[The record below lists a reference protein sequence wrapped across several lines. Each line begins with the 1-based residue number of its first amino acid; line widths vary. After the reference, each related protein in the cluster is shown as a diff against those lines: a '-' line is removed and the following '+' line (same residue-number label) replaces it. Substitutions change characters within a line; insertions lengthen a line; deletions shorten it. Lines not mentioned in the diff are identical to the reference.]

1 MPFCQSFF
9 FSVPLQREDV
19 MVCGWNIPPLE
30 LLLSSGFIQIHSPC
44 PRPGTDIAKLSLQ
57 LNLHKAWLGVIE
69 EYLTCIF
76 HQVHNDFIH
85 WPDSIIFG
93 GLSCLT
99 YCICK
104 KECKNVFLLINSQL
118 LLLVQT
124 ITLYVVSEKNNTSS
138 PQSFNA
144 LSTFLCTSSCP
155 TLPRKILISLWQ
167 NSKAEWLQSQ
177 LMKRLY
183 IRLLSNQASLQLVLF
198 CYWVDFLHSP

>member
-1 MPFCQSFF
+1 MVEIFLHWNCCYHQGLFRSTLP
-9 FSVPLQREDV
+9 VP
-19 MVCGWNIPPLE
+19 C
-30 LLLSSGFIQIHSPC
+30 
-44 PRPGTDIAKLSLQ
+44 TDIAKLSLQ

-69 EYLTCIF
+69 EDLTCIF
-76 HQVHNDFIH
+76 HQVHNYLIH
-85 WPDSIIFG
+85 WPYSIIFG
-93 GLSCLT
+93 GLSRLT

-104 KECKNVFLLINSQL
+104 KECKKKCILLISSQL

-138 PQSFNA
+138 PQSLNT

-155 TLPRKILISLWQ
+155 ILPRKILISLWQ

-183 IRLLSNQASLQLVLF
+183 SRLLSNQASLQLVLF
-198 CYWVDFLHSP
+198 CYWVDFCIPLKITLLGFYDGSLLLRL